1 MLLPVL
7 IGMHAALT
15 MQPMQTMEAPPAA
28 PLDAAA
34 SVPAPLEAPVLFAD
48 LSDEDVLARAAAAIQ
63 GLDTLRAGF
72 TQISPT
78 GNVTT
83 GTLAM
88 DRPGRLRFDYDA
100 PSAQRIVATGGLV
113 YVHDGDLET
122 TDSYPLGKTPLRF
135 LLSDDIGADGEGG
148 VAGAVLTG
156 VARMPGEV
164 AVALQ
169 ATDEELSGEVAL
181 VFAGPEDALQLVR
194 WAVVDP
200 QGGVTEVALRDV
212 ETDVK
217 LSRRLFR
224 IPEAERR
231 FGSDR
236 R

>member
-7 IGMHAALT
+7 IGLHAALT
-15 MQPMQTMEAPPAA
+15 IQEAPAA
-28 PLDAAA
+28 P
-34 SVPAPLEAPVLFAD
+34 SVPSEAVLALEPVLFAD
-48 LSDEDVLARAAAAIQ
+48 VSDEAVLARAAAAIQ
-63 GLDTLRAGF
+63 NLDTLRAGF
-72 TQISPT
+72 TQISPM

-100 PSAQRIVATGGLV
+100 PSAQQIVATGGLV
-113 YVHDGDLET
+113 YVHDADLET

-135 LLSDDIGADGEGG
+135 LLSDGIDTE
-148 VAGAVLTG
+148 GAVLTG

-164 AVALQ
+164 AVALRS
-169 ATDEELSGEVAL
+169 ADDDLSGEVAL
-181 VFAGPEDALQLVR
+181 VFEGPEDALRLVR

-212 ETDVK
+212 ETDVR

>member
-7 IGMHAALT
+7 IGLHAALT
-15 MQPMQTMEAPPAA
+15 TQEAPAAPPA
-28 PLDAAA
+28 PVPTEAALA
-34 SVPAPLEAPVLFAD
+34 AEPVLFAS
-48 LSDEDVLARAAAAIQ
+48 LSDEAVLARAAAAIQ

-72 TQISPT
+72 TQISPA

-100 PSAQRIVATGGLV
+100 PSAQEIVATGGLV
-113 YVHDGDLET
+113 YVHDADLET

-135 LLSDDIGADGEGG
+135 LLSEGIDTE
-148 VAGAVLTG
+148 GAVLTG

-164 AVALQ
+164 AVALRS
-169 ATDEELSGEVAL
+169 ADDDLSGEVAL
-181 VFAGPEDALQLVR
+181 VFEGPEDALRLVR

-212 ETDVK
+212 ETGVK

-231 FGSDR
+231 FGNDR